1 MSKPTRIALVGA
13 SGLIGQSLLRL
24 AVGRP
29 DIRIVAVA
37 RREVP
42 LPHGAR
48 MEVLVADPAN
58 WADAIAATNA
68 TVLVSALGTTWRK
81 SGKDEAVFR
90 SVDQDL
96 VLACARAAKACGMRQ
111 MIAVSSVGADAG
123 AKNFYL
129 RVKGEVEQ
137 QLGKVGLQRLDVIR
151 PGLLRGPREELRP
164 AERIAM
170 LLSPVADL
178 LMQGQYRKYRSVK
191 ADVVAQAIVGL
202 TREKAAGRF
211 VFEHDA
217 ILRAA
222 RRGAPPAVDDAAIPI
237 DSTGASRHRG
247 PSR

>member
-1 MSKPTRIALVGA
+1 MSDVTRIALVGA
-13 SGLIGQSLLRL
+13 SGLIGQSLIRL
-24 AVGRP
+24 AVGRR
-29 DIRIVAVA
+29 DIRIIAVA

-42 LPHGAR
+42 LPPGAR

-68 TVLVSALGTTWRK
+68 SVLVSALGTTWQK
-81 SGKDEAVFR
+81 SGKDEAAFR

-96 VLACARAAKACGMRQ
+96 VLACARAAKASGMRQ

-137 QLGKVGLQRLDVIR
+137 QLGKVGLPRLDVIR
-151 PGLLRGPREELRP
+151 PGLLRGPRAELRP
-164 AERIAM
+164 AERIGM
-170 LLSPVADL
+170 VLSPLADL
-178 LMQGQYRKYRSVK
+178 LMLGKHRKYRSVK
-191 ADVVAQAIVGL
+191 ADVVARAIVGL
-202 TREKAAGRF
+202 SKEKAAGRF

-222 RRGAPPAVDDAAIPI
+222 RRGEAA
-237 DSTGASRHRG
+237 
-247 PSR
+247 